1 MNTQSP
7 ITSIK
12 GIGDKTAK
20 IYEKLGVYRLGDI
33 LRFFPRDYCLYPE
46 AVDIDDVDREGVFAV
61 KVKVNTR
68 VVLKKVR
75 TGVIAAADFAGGLE
89 CVWFN
94 GNYIPNVLHLG
105 YQYVLYGKV
114 TFAGLKRKMSQP
126 VIYTPDKYSR
136 IEGLPRPVYHLTKG
150 ITNNTLTK
158 NMEEALACVDQTFEY
173 MPQEILSEY
182 GLYDIKS
189 ALSGIHF
196 PKDFEDLRIARDRI
210 VFDEFFL
217 FNLSIR
223 LSGLAEEK
231 KHNIYAM
238 PEKSFAEELKG
249 KLPFRLTG
257 AQDRA
262 LDDILED
269 LNGEYI
275 SNRLIQGDVGSGKTI
290 VALLAML
297 YVTESGYQ
305 AALMAPTE
313 VLAEQHAESIRF
325 FLEKLE
331 IEREVI
337 LLTGSTKGK
346 KALYEKIKEEPGLL
360 IVGTHALITE
370 AVEYNHLALVITDE
384 QHRFGVKQRE
394 ALAAK
399 GETPHNIVMSA
410 TPIPR
415 SLAVVLYAGMDISVI
430 NELPADRL
438 PIKNCVVDDG
448 YRPAAYRL
456 LKNEVD
462 NGHQAY
468 VICPLVEASEDS
480 DGKNVADEAAELT
493 KNLPGVRIEYLHG
506 QMKPADKNDI
516 MTRFAAGEIDILVST
531 TVIEVG
537 INVPNATVMMIENAE
552 KFGLATLHQLRG
564 RVGRGNAQSYCIFFN
579 LSGKPGTN
587 ERLEVLRQ
595 SNDGFKIAEE
605 DLKQRGPGDFFGI
618 RQSGEFGFKMADVY
632 QDSSMLL
639 KADQAVGRL
648 LATDPGLNAHPKLR
662 NYIQESYDPGE
673 LII

>member
-1 MNTQSP
+1 MNSESP

-12 GIGDKTAK
+12 GIGDKTAAV
-20 IYEKLGVYRLGDI
+20 YEKLGISRLGDM
-33 LRFFPRDYCLYPE
+33 LSFFPRDYILYPE
-46 AVDIDDVDREGVFAV
+46 AIDIDSVDKEGMYAIR
-61 KVKVNTR
+61 VKVNR
-68 VVLKKVR
+68 RAILKKVR
-75 TGVIAAADFAGGLE
+75 TGVLAEATFGGGLE

-94 GNYIPNVLHLG
+94 GNYIPNTLHLG
-105 YQYVLYGKV
+105 YEYVLYGKV
-114 TFAGLKRKMSQP
+114 TANGIKRKMSQP
-126 VIYTPDKYSR
+126 AIYTLEKYAH

-150 ITNNTLTK
+150 ISNNVLTK
-158 NMEEALACVDQTFEY
+158 NMEEAVACVDATFEY
-173 MPQEILSEY
+173 MPREILDEY
-182 GLYDIKS
+182 GLRDIKG
-189 ALSGIHF
+189 AYSGIHF
-196 PKDFEDLRIARDRI
+196 PKDFDDLKTARDRF

-223 LSGLAEEK
+223 LSGCVEEK

-238 PEKSFAEELKG
+238 PDKDFAEDLKT
-249 KLPFRLTG
+249 KLPFKLTN
-257 AQDRA
+257 AQNAA
-262 LDDILED
+262 LNDVLDD

-290 VALLAML
+290 VALLSML

-313 VLAEQHAESIRF
+313 VLAAQHFETING
-325 FLEKLE
+325 FLKTLG

-346 KALYEKIKEEPGLL
+346 KALYEKIANEPGLL

-394 ALAAK
+394 ALAMK

-448 YRPAAYRL
+448 YRPAAYGFL
-456 LKNEVD
+456 QKEVSS
-462 NGHQAY
+462 GHQAY
-468 VICPLVEASEDS
+468 VICPLVEASEDCE
-480 DGKNVADEAAELT
+480 GKNVADEAAELT
-493 KNLPGVRIEYLHG
+493 KNLPGVRVEYLHG
-506 QMKPADKNDI
+506 QMKPAQKDDI

-564 RVGRGNAQSYCIFFN
+564 RVGRGKDQSYCIFFN
-579 LSGKPGTN
+579 LSGKPQTN

-595 SNDGFKIAEE
+595 SNDGFRIAEE

-632 QDSSMLL
+632 QDSNMLL
-639 KADQAVGRL
+639 LADQAVGRL
-648 LATDPGLNAHPKLR
+648 LSADPDLSDHLR
-662 NYIQESYDPGE
+662 LRRYIQDAYDPGE

>member
-1 MNTQSP
+1 MNTDSP

-20 IYEKLGVYRLGDI
+20 IYEKLGVYRLNDM
-33 LRFFPRDYCLYPE
+33 LLFFPRDYCLYPE
-46 AVDIDDVDREGVFAV
+46 AVDISVVDREAVFAV
-61 KVKVNTR
+61 RVKVNRR
-68 VVLKKVR
+68 VELKKVR
-75 TGVIAAADFAGGLE
+75 TGVIACALFAGGLE

-105 YQYVLYGKV
+105 YEYVLYGKV
-114 TFAGLKRKMSQP
+114 TFTGMTPKMSQP
-126 VIYTPDKYSR
+126 AIYTPDKYAK

-150 ITNNTLTK
+150 ISNNVLTK
-158 NMEEALACVDQTFEY
+158 NMEEAVACVDSTFEF
-173 MPQEILSEY
+173 MPREILDEY

-189 ALSGIHF
+189 AYSGIHF
-196 PKDFEDLRIARDRI
+196 PKDFDDLKAARDRI

-217 FNLSIR
+217 FNLSMR
-223 LSGLAEEK
+223 LSGCAEER

-238 PEKSFAEELKG
+238 PEKSYVDELKE

-257 AQDRA
+257 AQESA
-262 LDDILED
+262 LNDILDD

-290 VALLAML
+290 VALLSML

-313 VLAEQHAESIRF
+313 VLAEQHYESINE
-325 FLEKLE
+325 FLDKFGV
-331 IEREVI
+331 EREVV
-337 LLTGSTKGK
+337 LLTGSTKK
-346 KALYEKIKEEPGLL
+346 KKDIYAKIKDDPGLI

-384 QHRFGVKQRE
+384 QHRFGVRQRE

-438 PIKNCVVDDG
+438 PIKNCVVDNG
-448 YRPAAYRL
+448 YRPAAYNFIR
-456 LKNEVD
+456 NEVKA
-462 NGHQAY
+462 GHQAY

-480 DGKNVADEAAELT
+480 DGKNVEDEAEELR

-506 QMKPADKNDI
+506 QMKPVEKNDI

-564 RVGRGNAQSYCIFFN
+564 RVGRGKSQSYCIFFN
-579 LSGKPGTN
+579 LSGKPQTN

-618 RQSGEFGFKMADVY
+618 RQSGDFGFKMADIY
-632 QDSSMLL
+632 QDSTMLL
-639 KADQAVGRL
+639 KADQAAGRL
-648 LATDPGLNAHPKLR
+648 ISEDPDLTAHPKLLR
-662 NYIQESYDPGE
+662 YLQSVYDPGD
-673 LII
+673 IIL